1 MENNNNN
8 VSDKRHP
15 LQTAF
20 RNLNGFGLNAANTNK
35 LTILL
40 LIIARMEQLFN
51 PYKESVCAF
60 YDEAHDTFIREDLEE
75 KIFDMI
81 DGCPFFRK
89 SRTSFLDILQKDE
102 IKMSDLNYYF
112 YGYDEHTSYEF
123 CQTKIAE
130 LLLMVVD
137 KSRHQLEFCYRTFLT
152 YYEPLEW
159 ENKVKSLLNDSH
171 KMADWARFRGSRPIL
186 SEIMASVIGCQV
198 NADCLDIYDPA
209 CGFGGSLFTLHYW
222 LNRVSSVRQVNIYGQ
237 DKLSAHA
244 ASLLSKVLLRQRV
257 HIKLADSLW
266 TDNYPNKQFD
276 LIISDL
282 PIKPIAPAAGFIPP
296 LQGVDP
302 CKDASLNF
310 VNHIKSKLK
319 AKGRAIFTLATS
331 IFTSKS
337 KEGYLSS
344 LIDEDVID
352 AIILLPNGILY
363 ESSIAPCL
371 CVIDKNKRD
380 THKGKIQVIDFSKL
394 LADTGGFYDELG
406 KNTIFQ
412 LHETM
417 RKYENDTYSRIIDT
431 RAMFQYDVA
440 IKSPGGRTILNA
452 VVPGDEND
460 AIQYINYHYL
470 THMSGG
476 EIDYSSIT
484 RCCGIDFG
492 KLFVEEIEEPSF
504 EEMEKETENIM
515 RKVNSAFRKLLNEE
529 MGAMMVCES
538 EPYYKCMLMD
548 VADITRYKT
557 PITYREKLSFENIKE
572 NDVLVYNSKKGLAGK
587 VARGGEELI
596 SKNAFCL
603 KVNEHMV
610 LPDYLYYLLK
620 SREDEIADLAKEST
634 LPSISASDLKAL
646 KIDLPSLYEQ
656 SKIVD
661 QLKGRIDAV
670 QELLPMLGGKAKET
684 VEKYAAALIKETLGN
699 K

>member
-1 MENNNNN
+1 MEKNYNHTFNI
-8 VSDKRHP
+8 
-15 LQTAF
+15 
-20 RNLNGFGLNAANTNK
+20 LNKAGLNAACTNK
-35 LTILL
+35 IAILFL
-40 LIIARMEQLFN
+40 LIARMEELLE
-51 PYKESVCAF
+51 PYTERVCRFYEESCNMF
-60 YDEAHDTFIREDLEE
+60 TREDLEE
-75 KIFDMI
+75 KIFSMTE
-81 DGCPFFRK
+81 GLPFFRTSK
-89 SRTSFLDILQKDE
+89 SSFFNVLMNDKIGVSDIQ
-102 IKMSDLNYYF
+102 NYF
-112 YGYDEHTSYEF
+112 NSYDSKT
-123 CQTKIAE
+123 ARE
-130 LLLMVVD
+130 LASFEAIDLLMAVNHNE
-137 KSRHQLEFCYRTFLT
+137 ST
-152 YYEPLEW
+152 
-159 ENKVKSLLNDSH
+159 
-171 KMADWARFRGSRPIL
+171 KMAFRNFYRAICHENEQMEWQNNLTHALQDGSRFSDWTRFSSSNEIL
-186 SEIMASVIGCQV
+186 SEVMSSIVGCQV
-198 NADCLDIYDPA
+198 DAAVQDIYDPA
-209 CGFGGSLFTLHYW
+209 CGFGGSLRSLQHW
-222 LNRVSSVRQVNIYGQ
+222 LRFVSNVKCINIYGQ
-237 DKLSAHA
+237 DKMSAHF
-244 ASLLSKVLLRQRV
+244 ASLITKVFLRCNVR
-257 HIKLADSLW
+257 ISLADSLLM
-266 TDNYPNKQFD
+266 DSNADMQFD
-276 LIISDL
+276 LIVSDL
-282 PIKPIAPAAGFIPP
+282 PLRTTAPMVAFMNP
-296 LQGVDP
+296 LEGVDP
-302 CKDASLNF
+302 SKDATLLF
-310 VNHIKSKLK
+310 VRHIIDKLK
-319 AKGRAIFTLATS
+319 SNGRAVFTIAPSSFTL
-331 IFTSKS
+331 KS
-337 KEGYLSS
+337 NKDYVLS
-344 LIDEDVID
+344 LIDSDIID
-352 AIILLPNGILY
+352 TIILLPTGFAF

-406 KNTIFQ
+406 KNTIFH

-529 MGAMMVCES
+529 MGSMMVCES

-548 VADITRYKT
+548 VADISRYKT

-603 KVNEHMV
+603 KVNEYKV

-620 SREDEIADLAKEST
+620 SKEDEIADLAKGST

-656 SKIVD
+656 NKIVD

>member
-1 MENNNNN
+1 MENININ
-8 VSDKRHP
+8 VSDKNHP
-15 LQTAF
+15 LQVAF
-20 RNLNGFGLNAANTNK
+20 RNLNGLGLNAANTNK

-81 DGCPFFRK
+81 GGCPFFRT

-112 YGYDEHTSYEF
+112 YGYDEQTSYEF
-123 CQTKIAE
+123 YQTKIAE
-130 LLLMVVD
+130 LLMMVVD
-137 KSRHQLEFCYRTFLT
+137 KSSQILEFCFRSFLT
-152 YYEPLEW
+152 YSEPFEM
-159 ENKVKSLLNDSH
+159 EDKIKSLLEDSH
-171 KMADWARFRGSRPIL
+171 NMADWARFRGSRPIL
-186 SEIMASVIGCQV
+186 SDIMASVIGCQI

-209 CGFGGSLFTLHYW
+209 CGFGCSLFTLHYW
-222 LNRVSSVRQVNIYGQ
+222 LKRVSSVGQVNIYGQ

-244 ASLLSKVLLRQRV
+244 ASLLSKVLLHNHV

-276 LIISDL
+276 LIVSDL

-302 CKDASLNF
+302 GKDASLNF

-319 AKGRAIFTLATS
+319 TKGRAIFTLATS
-331 IFTSKS
+331 IFTTKS

-344 LIDEDVID
+344 LVDEDVID
-352 AIILLPNGILY
+352 AIILLPNGMIY
-363 ESSIAPCL
+363 ESSLATCL
-371 CVIDKNKRD
+371 CLLDKNKPNN
-380 THKGKIQVIDFSKL
+380 HKGKIQIIDFSKL

-417 RKYENDTYSRIIDT
+417 RKYENDAYSRVIEN
-431 RAMFQYDVA
+431 RAMFQFDVA
-440 IKSPGGRTILNA
+440 IKSPDGRTILNA

-484 RCCGIDFG
+484 RCCGIDFE

-504 EEMEKETENIM
+504 EEMERETEDIM

-529 MGAMMVCES
+529 VSSMMVSES
-538 EPYYKCMLMD
+538 EPFYKCMLMD
-548 VADITRYKT
+548 VASITRYRV
-557 PITYREKLSFENIKE
+557 PLTYREKLSFENIE
-572 NDVLVYNSKKGLAGK
+572 ANDILIYNSKKGLAGK
-587 VARGGEELI
+587 VGRGVEELI
-596 SKNAFCL
+596 SKNAFCI
-603 KVNEHMV
+603 KANENKV

-620 SREDEIADLAKEST
+620 SKEDEIADLAKGST
-634 LPSISASDLKAL
+634 LHSISASDLKAL
-646 KIDLPSLYEQ
+646 KIDLPTLYEQ

-661 QLKGRIDAV
+661 QLKERIDAV

-699 K
+699 P